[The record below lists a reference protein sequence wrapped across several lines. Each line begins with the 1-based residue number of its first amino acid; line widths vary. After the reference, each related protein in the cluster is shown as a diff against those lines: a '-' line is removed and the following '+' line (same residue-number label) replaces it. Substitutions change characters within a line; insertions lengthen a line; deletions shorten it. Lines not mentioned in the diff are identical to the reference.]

1 MATSKDPLAAAV
13 TGVLWPYLK
22 EHGFTRSTPRKFAR
36 EKNGVFHQLWLDA
49 NGVSGKRRTLVV
61 LCANLPFGPVDG
73 YMDPHGFR
81 ISNGRTWNT
90 STPVA
95 AETAMHGIVE
105 ALRASE
111 LEKLNALS
119 SVEALLDQLENL
131 HRREWFETYAPQYQ
145 RWLAKDPEVMA
156 TVEQNRAQLKL

>member
-22 EHGFTRSTPRKFAR
+22 EHGFTRTTPRKFAR
-36 EKNGVFHQLWLDA
+36 EKNDVFHQLWVDA
-49 NGVSGKRRTLVV
+49 NGVAGKKSTLVV
-61 LCANLPFGPVDG
+61 LCANLPFGPVNG

-90 STPVA
+90 STSEA
-95 AETAMHGIVE
+95 ADRAMHLIVE
-105 ALRASE
+105 TLQASE

-119 SVEALLDQLENL
+119 SVQALLDRLENF
-131 HRREWFETYAPQYQ
+131 HRREWYETSSLNHQ
-145 RWLAKDPEVMA
+145 RWLAKDPEFMA

>member
-1 MATSKDPLAAAV
+1 
-13 TGVLWPYLK
+13 
-22 EHGFTRSTPRKFAR
+22 
-36 EKNGVFHQLWLDA
+36 
-49 NGVSGKRRTLVV
+49 
-61 LCANLPFGPVDG
+61 
-73 YMDPHGFR
+73 
-81 ISNGRTWNT
+81 
-90 STPVA
+90 
-95 AETAMHGIVE
+95 MHGIVE